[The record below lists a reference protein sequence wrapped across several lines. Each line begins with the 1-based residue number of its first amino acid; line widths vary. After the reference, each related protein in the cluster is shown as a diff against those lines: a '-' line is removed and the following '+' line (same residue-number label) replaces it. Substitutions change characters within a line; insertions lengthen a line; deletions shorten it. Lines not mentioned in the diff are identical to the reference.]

1 MVAETGPRVALGC
14 PRAVTWVPHG
24 KLRPGEP
31 GWRALCDGAVS
42 RAQAFDSLLL
52 TLPRRLPSLP
62 EAGPSTE
69 RGTESG
75 QAWRWVGA
83 CGQFGDSDAC
93 CVISLSLILERY

>member
-14 PRAVTWVPHG
+14 PRAVTRVPHG